1 MLNPDMRDGRAV
13 ETIMRSLG
21 VFGDTRAKRMARLR
35 AEPR

>member
-21 VFGDTRAKRMARLR
+21 VFGDTRAKETARLR